1 MSRAVKKAAGNQ
13 LNTTNA
19 LGAGYNANAGSLYSS
34 LEPQLSQMALNPQ
47 GFSPTDEAA
56 MKTGA
61 AQSLGGST
69 SGITGE
75 GNLLAAR
82 RRNAAGYAD
91 ALDKASRTSG
101 QELSQADLGVT
112 EQNARLKQQQQQ
124 FALNSLGRLYGNQVS
139 AGEGYYGMAP
149 SELKVEEEASP
160 GWMQSLGGFLADLG
174 KAGQGAG
181 EGYNAYENA

>member
-1 MSRAVKKAAGNQ
+1 MSRAASKAAGNQ
-13 LNTTNA
+13 LNTTNSI
-19 LGAGYNANAGSLYSS
+19 GAGYNANAGNLYSS
-34 LEPQLSQMALNPQ
+34 LEPQLKEMALNPE

-56 MKTGA
+56 MKTAA

-91 ALDKASRTSG
+91 ALDKAARTSG
-101 QELSQADLGVT
+101 QELSQEDLGVAA
-112 EQNARLKQQQQQ
+112 QNARLKQQKQQ
-124 FALNSLGRLYGNQVS
+124 FALGSLGRLFGNEVS

-149 SELKVEEEASP
+149 SELKAWNEADP
-160 GWMQSLGGFLADLG
+160 GWMQSLGGFIGDVG
-174 KAGQGAG
+174 KMGAGLG
-181 EGYNAYENA
+181 EGYSAYENA